1 MKKIIF
7 WGTPEFSLP
16 SLEALVKLDLVKA
29 VVTQSDK
36 PAGRGQKLNISPI
49 KKYADEHDLFV
60 LQSDSLDEAFVNELK
75 QFLPATF
82 VIVAFGKII
91 PQNIL
96 DLSELRALNIHPS
109 KLPILRGPSPIQTAL
124 LEGFE
129 STAVSLMELDAKMD
143 HGPILDQIEAKI
155 GSQDDYLKLSEK
167 LSQIGGELLAKNII
181 PYLNAELNAIP
192 QDDSKATVCRLI
204 KKEAGVI
211 NWQDTAQKISN
222 QIRAYSSW
230 PKSSATLNNI
240 EVKIEQ
246 AKISEIKLN
255 PAEIKIINNQ
265 LFIGTSSEALEILK
279 LQPANKKSMS
289 AADFIRGY
297 QSKILA

>member
-16 SLEALVKLDLVKA
+16 SLEALVRLDLVKA

-49 KKYADEHDLFV
+49 KKYASEHNLFV
-60 LQSDSLDEAFVNELK
+60 LQSDTLDEAFINELK

-91 PQNIL
+91 PQAIL
-96 DLSELRALNIHPS
+96 DLSELTALNIHPS

-129 STAVSLMELDAKMD
+129 STAVSLMQLDAKMD
-143 HGPILDQIEAKI
+143 HGPILGQIEAKI
-155 GSQDDYLKLSEK
+155 ESTDDYLSLSHK
-167 LSQIGGELLAKNII
+167 LSQVGGELLAENITH
-181 PYLNAELNAIP
+181 YLNSELKAIP
-192 QDDSKATVCRLI
+192 QDDTKTTICKLI
-204 KKEAGVI
+204 KKEAGII
-211 NWQDTAQKISN
+211 NWQAPAINILN
-222 QIRAYSSW
+222 QIRAYITW
-230 PKSSATLNNI
+230 PKSSASLKDI

-246 AKISEIKLN
+246 AKISELKLN
-255 PAEIKIINNQ
+255 PGEIKIINTQ
-265 LFIGTSSEALEILK
+265 LFIGTSTNALEILK

-289 AADFIRGY
+289 SAEFIRGY
-297 QSKILA
+297 QNKLS

>member
-16 SLEALVKLDLVKA
+16 SLEALVRLDLVKA

-49 KKYADEHDLFV
+49 KKYASEHNLFV
-60 LQSDSLDEAFVNELK
+60 LQSDTLDEAFINELK

-91 PQNIL
+91 PQAIL
-96 DLSELRALNIHPS
+96 DLSELTALNIHPS

-129 STAVSLMELDAKMD
+129 STAVSLMQLDAKMD
-143 HGPILDQIEAKI
+143 HGPILGQIEAQI
-155 GSQDDYLKLSEK
+155 EPADDYLSLSHK
-167 LSQIGGELLAKNII
+167 LSQIGGELLSENII
-181 PYLNAELNAIP
+181 PYLNNELKAVA
-192 QDDSKATVCRLI
+192 QDDSKATICKLI
-204 KKEAGVI
+204 KKETGVI
-211 NWQDTAQKISN
+211 NWQDSAQKILN
-222 QIRAYSSW
+222 QIRAYIAW
-230 PKSSATLNNI
+230 PKSSANLKDI

-246 AKISEIKLN
+246 AKISELKLN
-255 PAEIKIINNQ
+255 PGEIKIINTQ
-265 LFIGTSSEALEILK
+265 LFIGTSTNALEILK
-279 LQPANKKSMS
+279 LQPANKKSMT
-289 AADFIRGY
+289 AAEFIRGY
-297 QSKILA
+297 QSKI

>member
-16 SLEALVKLDLVKA
+16 SLEALVKLDLVSA

-49 KKYADEHDLFV
+49 KKYALEHNLFV
-60 LQSDSLDEAFVNELK
+60 LQSDNLDEVFVNELK

-82 VIVAFGKII
+82 VIVAYGKII

-96 DLSELRALNIHPS
+96 DLSELPALNIHPS

-124 LEGFE
+124 LEGFK
-129 STAVSLMELDAKMD
+129 STAVSLMQLDAKMD
-143 HGPILDQIEAKI
+143 HGPILGQIEAKI
-155 GSQDDYLKLSEK
+155 EAIDNYFSLSNK
-167 LSQIGGELLAKNII
+167 LSQIGGELLTQNII
-181 PYLNAELNAIP
+181 PYLNGELKAVT
-192 QDDSKATVCRLI
+192 QDDTKATICKLI

-211 NWQDTAQKISN
+211 NWQDPAEKILN
-222 QIRAYSSW
+222 QIRAYIAW
-230 PKSSATLNNI
+230 PKSSTTLKDI

-246 AKISEIKLN
+246 AKISELKLN
-255 PAEIKIINNQ
+255 PGEIKIVNTQ

-289 AADFIRGY
+289 SAEFIRGY
-297 QSKILA
+297 QSKI

>member
-49 KKYADEHDLFV
+49 KKYALEHNLFV
-60 LQSDSLDEAFVNELK
+60 LQSDVLDEAFVNELK

-91 PQNIL
+91 PQAIL
-96 DLSELRALNIHPS
+96 DLSELAALNIHPS

-124 LEGFE
+124 LEGFS
-129 STAVSLMELDAKMD
+129 STAVSLMQLDAKMD
-143 HGPILDQIEAKI
+143 HGPILGQIEAKI
-155 GSQDDYLKLSEK
+155 ESTDDYLSLSHK
-167 LSQIGGELLAKNII
+167 LSQVGGELLAENITH
-181 PYLNAELNAIP
+181 YLNSELKAIP
-192 QDDSKATVCRLI
+192 QDDTKTTICKLI
-204 KKEAGVI
+204 KKEAGII
-211 NWQDTAQKISN
+211 NWQAPAINILN
-222 QIRAYSSW
+222 QIRAYITW
-230 PKSSATLNNI
+230 PKSSASLKGI
-240 EVKIEQ
+240 KVKIEQ
-246 AKISEIKLN
+246 AKISELKLN
-255 PAEIKIINNQ
+255 PGEIKIINTQ
-265 LFIGTSSEALEILK
+265 LFIGTSTNALEILK

-289 AADFIRGY
+289 SAEFIRGY
-297 QSKILA
+297 QNKLS

>member
-49 KKYADEHDLFV
+49 KKYALEHNLFV
-60 LQSDSLDEAFVNELK
+60 LQSDVLDEAFVNELK

-91 PQNIL
+91 PQAIL
-96 DLSELRALNIHPS
+96 DLSELAALNIHPS

-124 LEGFE
+124 LEGFS
-129 STAVSLMELDAKMD
+129 STAVSLMQLDAKMD
-143 HGPILDQIEAKI
+143 HGPILGQIEAKI
-155 GSQDDYLKLSEK
+155 ESTDDYLSLSHK
-167 LSQIGGELLAKNII
+167 LSQVGGELLAENITH
-181 PYLNAELNAIP
+181 YLNSELKAIP
-192 QDDSKATVCRLI
+192 QDDTKTTICKLI
-204 KKEAGVI
+204 KKEAGII
-211 NWQDTAQKISN
+211 NWQAPAINILN
-222 QIRAYSSW
+222 QIRAYITW
-230 PKSSATLNNI
+230 PKSSASLKDI

-246 AKISEIKLN
+246 AKISELKLN
-255 PAEIKIINNQ
+255 PGEIKIINTQ
-265 LFIGTSSEALEILK
+265 LFIGTSTNALEILK

-289 AADFIRGY
+289 SAEFIRGY
-297 QSKILA
+297 QNKLS

>member
-7 WGTPEFSLP
+7 WGTPEFSLA
-16 SLEALVKLDLVKA
+16 SLEALVKLDLVSA

-49 KKYADEHDLFV
+49 KKYALEHNLFV
-60 LQSDSLDEAFVNELK
+60 LQSDNLDEAFVNELK

-96 DLSELRALNIHPS
+96 DLSELPALNIHPS

-129 STAVSLMELDAKMD
+129 TTAVSLMQLDAKMD
-143 HGPILDQIEAKI
+143 HGPILGQIEAKI
-155 GSQDDYLKLSEK
+155 EAIDDYFSLSNK
-167 LSQIGGELLAKNII
+167 LSQIGGELLTQNII
-181 PYLNAELNAIP
+181 PYLNGKLSAVA
-192 QDDSKATVCRLI
+192 QDDAKATICKLI

-211 NWQDTAQKISN
+211 NWQDPAEKILN
-222 QIRAYSSW
+222 QIRAYIAW
-230 PKSSATLNNI
+230 PKSSATLKDV

-246 AKISEIKLN
+246 AKISELKLN
-255 PAEIKIINNQ
+255 PGEIKIVNTQ

-289 AADFIRGY
+289 SAEFIRGY
-297 QSKILA
+297 QNKIQE

>member
-49 KKYADEHDLFV
+49 KKYATEHNLFV
-60 LQSDSLDEAFVNELK
+60 LQSDTLDEAFVNELK

-91 PQNIL
+91 PQAIL
-96 DLSELRALNIHPS
+96 DLSELAALNIHPS

-124 LEGFE
+124 LEGF
-129 STAVSLMELDAKMD
+129 SATAVSLMQLDAKMD
-143 HGPILDQIEAKI
+143 HGPILGQIEAKI
-155 GSQDDYLKLSEK
+155 EPTDDYLSLSHK
-167 LSQIGGELLAKNII
+167 LSQIGGELLSENII
-181 PYLNAELNAIP
+181 PYLNNELKAIP
-192 QDDSKATVCRLI
+192 QDDTKATICKLI
-204 KKEAGVI
+204 KKETGII
-211 NWQDTAQKISN
+211 NWQTPAVNILN
-222 QIRAYSSW
+222 QIRAFIAW
-230 PKSSATLNNI
+230 PKSSASLKDI

-246 AKISEIKLN
+246 AKISEMKLN
-255 PAEIKIINNQ
+255 PAEIKILNTQ
-265 LFIGTSSEALEILK
+265 LFIGTSTYALEILK
-279 LQPANKKSMS
+279 LQPANKKSM
-289 AADFIRGY
+289 AAAEFIRGY
-297 QSKILA
+297 QSKI